1 MTPDSLSGAYDS
13 YNNFYGIKAIERSKI
28 IKISNNGIQ
37 SVYFDFGTNINSV
50 QIDNRISTKDNYI
63 NIIQDSADLN
73 TDTTDK
79 LYAIT
84 DDSIIVLEL
93 RPLFNTLIGISG
105 VSTYILQIN
114 AIDGFD
120 DTSTYS
126 PQPTWEFC

>member
-1 MTPDSLSGAYDS
+1 MAYKVYILTLES
-13 YNNFYGIKAIERSKI
+13 I
-28 IKISNNGIQ
+28 II
-37 SVYFDFGTNINSV
+37 SV

-126 PQPTWEFC
+126 PQPTGNSVEIRDVTLSFKFN